1 MKWEIDFV
9 TPIDNI
15 SWIQIHA
22 ALLFGSVQIKK
33 KNLGIRRM
41 PSS

>member
-22 ALLFGSVQIKK
+22 ALLFGDFGLDLWAHTTK
-33 KNLGIRRM
+33 
-41 PSS
+41 